1 MENDLEKGQK
11 GFKKGDKDAG
21 SKDGMSN
28 FTKNKPWKDAIK
40 RAVLA
45 RDGNALRSLSE
56 ALIDKAL
63 TGDVSALR
71 EVGDRLDG
79 KAVQEIEA
87 SEDKQLTIKIV
98 KFADLPD

>member
-1 MENDLEKGQK
+1 MQRERKRGYKIISCKPL
-11 GFKKGDKDAG
+11 FYLVA
-21 SKDGMSN
+21 KDGIEPPKGKPSN
-28 FTKNKPWKDAIK
+28 FTKNKPWKDAIR

-71 EVGDRLDG
+71 EAGAG
-79 KAVQEIEA
+79 Q
-87 SEDKQLTIKIV
+87 
-98 KFADLPD
+98 P

>member
-1 MENDLEKGQK
+1 MDKGK
-11 GFKKGDKDAG
+11 FGFAKGDKDAG
-21 SKDGMSN
+21 SKNGVSN
-28 FTKNKPWKDAIK
+28 FSKGKPWKDAVR

-45 RDGNALRSLSE
+45 RDGNALRSLSK

-63 TGDVSALR
+63 TGDVAALR

-87 SEDKQLTIKIV
+87 SEDRNLTIEIV
-98 KFADLPD
+98 KFGEDDKD

>member
-1 MENDLEKGQK
+1 MEKGK
-11 GFKKGDKDAG
+11 FGFAKGDKDAG
-21 SKDGMSN
+21 SKNGISN
-28 FTKNKPWKDAIK
+28 YSRGKPWKDAIK

-71 EVGDRLDG
+71 ELGDRLDG